1 LALSVPL
8 SRFTSRVGGGSAF
21 YVRHHYTLMKIMPLL
36 LTLGLL
42 LTACSKT
49 TSDTVI
55 RQKLIGT
62 WKIDSQPITF
72 TFSSD
77 VRWSSIDTAEHK
89 NIEGTW
95 QVESGYYI
103 LTVSN
108 TTTAK
113 SYSQRFK
120 VVHISDHDFASRW
133 SSDTN
138 QLTSAHKQ

>member
-1 LALSVPL
+1 LALAVPL

-21 YVRHHYTLMKIMPLL
+21 FVRHHYTLMKIIPL
-36 LTLGLL
+36 LTLVFL
-42 LTACSKT
+42 LTACNKT
-49 TSDTVI
+49 QSDTAI

-72 TFSSD
+72 TFNSD
-77 VRWSSIDTAEHK
+77 GRWSSIDTAEHK
-89 NIEGTW
+89 NIEGSW
-95 QVESGYYI
+95 LVESGYYI

-120 VVHISDHDFASRW
+120 VVHISDHDFSSRW